1 MRARRSGIKSV
12 VLGDLGMVLTVIVD
26 NMAGAGSLIAEK
38 IISGLFKLDPGLV
51 AKLKDV
57 LYN

>member
-1 MRARRSGIKSV
+1 
-12 VLGDLGMVLTVIVD
+12 MVLTVIVD

-57 LYN
+57 LN